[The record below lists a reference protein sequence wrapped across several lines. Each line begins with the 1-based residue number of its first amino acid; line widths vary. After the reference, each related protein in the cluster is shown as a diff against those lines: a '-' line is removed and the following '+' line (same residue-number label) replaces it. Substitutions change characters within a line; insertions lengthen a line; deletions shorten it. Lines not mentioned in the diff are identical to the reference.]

1 MVTPF
6 YTTRRNLYPRANF
19 NYQNKSDGKVEAVL
33 IPINRS
39 YVRPVKVMEEYR
51 RAGNQFETL
60 YLTNFENG
68 VYLFILRFDN
78 KEVKRKII
86 INNR

>member
-1 MVTPF
+1 
-6 YTTRRNLYPRANF
+6 
-19 NYQNKSDGKVEAVL
+19 
-33 IPINRS
+33 
-39 YVRPVKVMEEYR
+39 MEEYR

-68 VYLFILRFDN
+68 VYLFILSYDN
-78 KEVKRKII
+78 KEVKQKII